1 MLRLK
6 RIETFC
12 ASHRLY
18 HPNWSDE
25 KNQAVFGKCSHIH
38 GHGHNYKLEVEV
50 CGSAHPENGMIFSV
64 AILKEL
70 IKTHV
75 IDHVDHKHLNFD
87 VPWLSGKIPTTEVL
101 VEAVWGELE
110 KVLFDNGAVL
120 HSVTIWETEKNAVTK
135 VHNCLY

>member
-18 HPNWSDE
+18 HPDWTDE
-25 KNQAVFGKCSHIH
+25 KNWAVFDKCSHIH

-50 CGSAHPENGMIFSV
+50 CGSIHQENGMVFSV

-87 VPWLSGKIPTTEVL
+87 VPWLFGKIPTTEIL
-101 VEAVWGELE
+101 VEFVWAMLE
-110 KVLFDNGAVL
+110 KALFDKGAVL
-120 HSVTIWETEKNAVTK
+120 HSVTVWETDKNAVTK
-135 VHNCLY
+135 VHSCQN